1 MREEIVAGI
10 SHWLNCLEK
19 ERKYQQELF
28 KSLLNEQPIAKRV
41 EDGFSRF
48 PLNVTDSGFAMGGI
62 PYAILEYMNKKKRE
76 DHFQSG
82 MPVRFFS
89 AKEGNIENECRAVVH
104 WKHKNQMKV
113 FLQLRDLPE
122 WLTDGGLGLDVLHDE
137 RTFRQMRSVMEG
149 LMEGKNPPQTNKIL
163 NVFYGNQF
171 PDSRRQR
178 GEPYQNEALNTSQ
191 CKAIENCLLADDVG
205 CIHGPPGTGKTTTL
219 KYLIKELV
227 NSGEQVLVTAPSN
240 AAVDW
245 ITLQLQAIKIKVV
258 RVGHLSRVDPEI
270 VDCGLEAR
278 VFSQDEA
285 QQIKKVR
292 IQAEDARRQAER
304 YKRNFGPQERK
315 LRRELFRE
323 SRELSQWASDIEK
336 RLVEKVLDDAEVIC
350 ATLSGSDGSVLKGRK
365 FKTCIIDEAAQALQG
380 ACWLAMVRAQRVIL
394 AGDPFQLPPTVKNPE
409 LMDSQMSKTL
419 LDIAISNFPDRLSLL
434 DLQYRMNK
442 TIMEFSN
449 QWFYGKKLT
458 AHHSV
463 EQQLLNSDNA
473 LAEAVEFVDTAGCG
487 FEEQQHEHTL
497 SYFNKDE
504 YLILREHLDPLLHT
518 NFIHSPT
525 VGILSP
531 YAAQVRFIREE
542 MEAEA
547 GLPFDLQIKT
557 IDSFQGQEK
566 DVIYLS
572 LVRSNPDQKIGFLK
586 DYRRMNVAMTRA
598 KRKLVIIGD
607 SATLGTDL
615 FYSALLDYIEKK
627 GTYRSAWEFMG

>member
-1 MREEIVAGI
+1 MKEEVVAQI
-10 SHWLNCLEK
+10 SDWLECLEE

-41 EDGFSRF
+41 EDGFSWF
-48 PLNVTDSGFAMGGI
+48 PLNVVDSGFAMGGI
-62 PYAILEYMNKKKRE
+62 PYAVLEFVSKKKRE

-82 MPVRFFS
+82 MPVRFFG
-89 AKEGNIENECRAVVH
+89 AKDGNIDNECRAVVH

-113 FLQLRDLPE
+113 FFQLRDLPD

-137 RTFRQMRSVMEG
+137 RTFQQMRSVMEG
-149 LMEGKNPPQTNKIL
+149 LISGKNSPQTNKIL
-163 NVFYGNQF
+163 NVFYGNQL
-171 PDSRRQR
+171 PELRRQR
-178 GEPYQNEALNTSQ
+178 GEVYHNDALNASQ
-191 CKAIENCLLADDVG
+191 CQAIENCLRAEDVA

-227 NSGEQVLVTAPSN
+227 SSGEQVLVAAPSN

-245 ITLQLQAIKIKVV
+245 ITLLLQEIKINVV
-258 RVGHLSRVDPEI
+258 RVGHLSRIDPEI
-270 VDCGLEAR
+270 VDCSLEAR

-292 IQAEDARRQAER
+292 IQAEDTRRQAER
-304 YKRNFGPQERK
+304 YKRNFGPEERK

-323 SRELSQWASDIEK
+323 ARELNRWASDIEN

-350 ATLSGSDGSVLKGRK
+350 ATLSGSDASVLKGRK
-365 FKTCIIDEAAQALQG
+365 YRTCIIDEAAQALQG
-380 ACWLAMVRAQRVIL
+380 ACWLAMVRAERVIL
-394 AGDPFQLPPTVKNPE
+394 AGDPYQLPPTVKNPD
-409 LMDSQMSKTL
+409 LLDSPMSKTL
-419 LDIAISNFPDRLSLL
+419 LDLAITHFPDMLSLL
-434 DLQYRMNK
+434 DLQYRMN
-442 TIMEFSN
+442 TSIMEFSN
-449 QWFYGKKLT
+449 QWFYGSRLN
-458 AHHSV
+458 AHNSV
-463 EQQLLNSDNA
+463 AEQLLDSDME
-473 LAEAVEFVDTAGCG
+473 LAKAVEFIDTAGCG

-504 YLILREHLDPLLHT
+504 YLIMREHLDPLLHA

-531 YAAQVRFIREE
+531 YAAQVRYIRDE
-542 MEAEA
+542 MEDE
-547 GLPFDLQIKT
+547 GDLPFDLQVKT

-572 LVRSNPDQKIGFLK
+572 LVRSNSTQKIGFLK

-598 KRKLVIIGD
+598 KKKLVIIGD
-607 SATLGTDL
+607 SATLATDS
-615 FYSALLDYIEKK
+615 FYSALLDYIEKN
-627 GTYRSAWEFMG
+627 GNYRSAWEFMG